1 MGPTVS
7 CHKRAVARERQAG
20 VTLIELMVALAI
32 LVVGIL
38 GLLSLTMTSIQANF
52 QNDLRN
58 TAVRMTS
65 QVAEALLAQPI
76 DNVVSG
82 GLAPYDATN
91 AALLPS
97 YQVYPNPVQTV
108 RGVSQTYTGTWNVT
122 TTPSADLKQV
132 TITVGWSYRN
142 VNYTNSAVIYKHRV
156 I

>member
-7 CHKRAVARERQAG
+7 CHKRAVAREGQAG
-20 VTLIELMVALAI
+20 VTLIELMAALVI

-38 GLLSLTMTSIQANF
+38 GLLSLTITSIQANL

-65 QVAEALLAQPI
+65 QVAEALLAQAI

-82 GLAPYDATN
+82 SLAPYDGTN

-108 RGVSQTYTGTWNVT
+108 RGVSQTYAGTWNVT
-122 TTPSADLKQV
+122 TTSADLKQV
-132 TITVGWSYRN
+132 TIVHLAPTFARRPSP
-142 VNYTNSAVIYKHRV
+142 
-156 I
+156 

>member
-1 MGPTVS
+1 MGPPVS
-7 CHKRAVARERQAG
+7 CHKRAVAREGQAG
-20 VTLIELMVALAI
+20 VTLIELMVALVI

-38 GLLSLTMTSIQANF
+38 GLLSLTITSIQANL

-97 YQVYPNPVQTV
+97 YRVYPNPVQTV
-108 RGVSQTYTGTWNVT
+108 RGVGQTYAGTWNVT
-122 TTPSADLKQV
+122 ATSADLKQV